1 MLSKDEQRRVA
12 RYLKDY
18 ADYLWNKQDKE
29 HSSVIKV
36 MIKNAIGDI
45 KNLSERLEASE

>member
-1 MLSKDEQRRVA
+1 MTKDEERRVA

-29 HSSVIKV
+29 HSSVIRV
-36 MIKNAIGDI
+36 MIKNAIADI
-45 KNLSERLEASE
+45 KNLSERLEAGE